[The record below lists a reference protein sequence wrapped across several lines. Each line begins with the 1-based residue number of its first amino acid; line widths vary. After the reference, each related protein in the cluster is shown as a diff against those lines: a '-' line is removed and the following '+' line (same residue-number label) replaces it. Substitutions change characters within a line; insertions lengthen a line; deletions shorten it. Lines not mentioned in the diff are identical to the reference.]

1 MITPST
7 ILYTPINIRYILIKI
22 RYKPIKTR
30 YIPIIIQYR
39 PYTDYYPLYT
49 NTIITI
55 QYIPNFDGLEFGI
68 YRLLLFSIIYYS
80 VYNGVMLVA
89 WV

>member
-1 MITPST
+1 MFNFVLVHPVLYHRVLSSMNTPST

-39 PYTDYYPLYT
+39 PYTDYYPVYT
-49 NTIITI
+49 NKIITI

-68 YRLLLFSIIYYS
+68 YR
-80 VYNGVMLVA
+80 
-89 WV
+89 